1 MLCGDWI
8 KAMKSRLALLFPLLL
23 LGCSDETI
31 SGYADRTAVYGLIE
45 LDGAPFSPPA
55 TISFPEPGRA
65 AGEGPCN
72 AWFAT
77 QSAPYPWIE
86 LGPIGATRR
95 ACPELEAEARFF
107 EALSQV
113 SLAEVLGPI
122 LILTTEDG
130 AELVFE
136 AVEDR

>member
-1 MLCGDWI
+1 MRT
-8 KAMKSRLALLFPLLL
+8 KLALLLPFLM
-23 LGCSDETI
+23 LGCGDETI
-31 SGYADRTAVYGLIE
+31 SGYADRDAVYSLIE
-45 LDGAPFSPPA
+45 LDGVPFTSTA

-72 AWFAT
+72 TWFAT

-95 ACPELEAEARFF
+95 ACPELQAEAQYF

-136 AVEDR
+136 AIEDS

>member
-1 MLCGDWI
+1 
-8 KAMKSRLALLFPLLL
+8 MKRRLALLLPLLT
-23 LGCSDETI
+23 LGCGDETI
-31 SGYADRTAVYGLIE
+31 SGYADRSAVYSLIE
-45 LDGAPFSPPA
+45 IDGAPFNATA
-55 TISFPEPGRA
+55 TISFTEPGRA

-72 AWFAT
+72 TWFAS

-95 ACPELEAEARFF
+95 ACPELEAEARYF
-107 EALSQV
+107 EALSNV
-113 SLAEVLGPI
+113 SQAEVLGPI

-136 AVEDR
+136 VVEGR

>member
-1 MLCGDWI
+1 MRTNLT
-8 KAMKSRLALLFPLLL
+8 LLLPFLL
-23 LGCSDETI
+23 LGCGDETI
-31 SGYADRTAVYGLIE
+31 SGYADRAAVYSLIE
-45 LDGAPFSPPA
+45 LDGVPFTSTA

-65 AGEGPCN
+65 AGEAPCN
-72 AWFAT
+72 TWFAS

-95 ACPELEAEARFF
+95 ACPELAAEARYF
-107 EALSQV
+107 EALSNV
-113 SLAEVLGPI
+113 SQAEVLGPI

-136 AVEDR
+136 VVEGR